1 VPSCAPAGSNH
12 KYCAWKYVTC
22 DKGGR
27 VVEGLNLT
35 TDTYEVVFNGTLPP
49 ASVLKKLPG
58 LREIDIRLHMI
69 GGKLPS
75 RCLGGHPMGPHVTL
89 LTL

>member
-1 VPSCAPAGSNH
+1 MASACAFCTLSFLAGANH

-22 DKGGR
+22 DKGGH

-35 TDTYEVVFNGTLPP
+35 TDTYEVVFNGTLPA

-75 RCLGGHPMGPHVTL
+75 R
-89 LTL
+89 